1 MALSPRIPLLS
12 LVLASAPLFAHD
24 ATPTYERT
32 TFSVSASTEVA
43 NDTLIAVLAAQRDGP
58 SPRKLGTE
66 VNQAMAWA
74 VSRAKAAAS
83 VQAQTL
89 DYRTQPVYQKGVMS
103 GWRVTQS
110 LRLESRDP
118 AALADLIGVL
128 QEQLVV
134 QQVDYEVSREQRR
147 TVEDRLIGEAIAS
160 FEARAKLVTEGLKR
174 RGWRLVRL
182 DVSSGGGPM
191 PMPRMRAVAMAEAA
205 PPAAIEAGT
214 QTLTVT
220 ASGEIELT
228 AD

>member
-1 MALSPRIPLLS
+1 
-12 LVLASAPLFAHD
+12 
-24 ATPTYERT
+24 
-32 TFSVSASTEVA
+32 
-43 NDTLIAVLAAQRDGP
+43 
-58 SPRKLGTE
+58 
-66 VNQAMAWA
+66 MAWA

-147 TVEDRLIGEAIAS
+147 TVEDRLIGEAIAG